1 MSKPISIQNLPEF
14 KEDFLAQKPEIL
26 TQALNLLENLL
37 RSNASDEKL
46 VRISSELSE
55 ILSDEKNYEKIKSAK
70 NLDELLNTLESL
82 NKSDKML
89 KIYLKQSLEQ
99 AYPTLAQKSFL

>member
-89 KIYLKQSLEQ
+89 KIYPKQSLEQ